1 MADGATTGGE
11 DLRKHLDLIQAVVT
25 RMSGA
30 SSVAKG
36 WSLTIATAAYGYG
49 VTKHAVTVVLLG
61 VGAVLLFA
69 ALDARYLRE
78 ERKYR
83 LLFDAAR
90 RGEVELYEMNA
101 ARYCGSLTVSE
112 TSSIGWGS
120 VLRSWSIRDFYGLIV
135 LAGILLTIVTVCVSL
150 HR

>member
-1 MADGATTGGE
+1 
-11 DLRKHLDLIQAVVT
+11 
-25 RMSGA
+25 MSAA

-49 VTKHAVTVVLLG
+49 ITKHAFTVVLLG
-61 VGAVLLFA
+61 IGAVLLFA

-90 RGEVELYEMNA
+90 RGEVEVYEMNA
-101 ARYCGSLTVSE
+101 ARYCGSLTVTE
-112 TSSIGWGS
+112 ASSIEWGS

-135 LAGILLTIVTVCVSL
+135 LAGILLAIITVCVSL